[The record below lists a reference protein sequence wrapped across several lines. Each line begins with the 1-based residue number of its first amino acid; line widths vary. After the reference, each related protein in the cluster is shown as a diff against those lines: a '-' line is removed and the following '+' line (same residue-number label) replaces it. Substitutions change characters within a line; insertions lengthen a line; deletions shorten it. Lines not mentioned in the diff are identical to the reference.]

1 LPRGPVSFVRNR
13 RSQSPRFTA
22 PPHPALEAAFR
33 GKSYRCPRVSTV
45 AFHRDRCG
53 RETRVFGDLSKDK
66 PAYVRAM
73 FSAIALRYDLIN
85 TLLTLGRD
93 AAWRRFVASQAAGP
107 DGRVL
112 DVATG
117 TGELARQLARTN
129 RRGTVVALDFCEP
142 MLRKAGAKVKASSR
156 AGPVEFVLGD
166 ALHLPFRDETFDS
179 VTIGFALRNVS
190 DILAAFSEITRVLR
204 PGGRVVSLEIVR
216 PSSRIA
222 RSLHGLVLRRMAPV
236 VGGLIS
242 GSGEAYRYLPFSVE
256 QAPSAD
262 EVKAVMEEAGLR
274 AIAIRRL
281 SLGMATVHMAT
292 KGG

>member
-1 LPRGPVSFVRNR
+1 
-13 RSQSPRFTA
+13 
-22 PPHPALEAAFR
+22 
-33 GKSYRCPRVSTV
+33 
-45 AFHRDRCG
+45 
-53 RETRVFGDLSKDK
+53 VFGDLSKDK

-73 FSAIALRYDLIN
+73 FSAIAFRYDLIN

-93 AAWRRFVASQAAGP
+93 GGWRRFVASQAAAAP

-117 TGELARQLARTN
+117 TGELARHLSRMN

-142 MLRKAGAKVKASSR
+142 MLREAGAKMNTSSR
-156 AGPVEFVLGD
+156 AGAVEFVLGD
-166 ALHLPFRDETFDS
+166 ALHLPFRDETFDC

-190 DILAAFSEITRVLR
+190 DILAAFSEIARVLR
-204 PGGRVVSLEIVR
+204 PGGRAVSLEIVR

-236 VGGLIS
+236 VGGLVS
-242 GSGEAYRYLPFSVE
+242 GSGEAYRYLPSSVE

-262 EVKAVMEEAGLR
+262 EVKAVMERAGLHS
-274 AIAIRRL
+274 IVIRRL

>member
-1 LPRGPVSFVRNR
+1 
-13 RSQSPRFTA
+13 
-22 PPHPALEAAFR
+22 
-33 GKSYRCPRVSTV
+33 
-45 AFHRDRCG
+45 
-53 RETRVFGDLSKDK
+53 VFGDLSKDK

-93 AAWRRFVASQAAGP
+93 GAWRRFVASQAAVGP

-117 TGELARQLARTN
+117 TGELARHLAMAN

-142 MLRKAGAKVKASSR
+142 MLRKAGAKMNTSSR
-156 AGPVEFVLGD
+156 VGQVELVLGD
-166 ALHLPFRDETFDS
+166 ALHLPFPDETFDC

-190 DILAAFSEITRVLR
+190 DILAAFGEVARVLR
-204 PGGRVVSLEIVR
+204 PGGRVVSLELVR

-222 RSLHGLVLRRMAPV
+222 RSLQGLVLRRMAPAL
-236 VGGLIS
+236 GGFIS
-242 GSGEAYRYLPFSVE
+242 GSGEAYRYLPSSVE

-262 EVKAVMEEAGLR
+262 EVKAVMEQAGLR
-274 AIAIRRL
+274 AIVIRRL
-281 SLGMATVHMAT
+281 SLGMATVHMAAR
-292 KGG
+292 GA